1 MELVNWQYLFCQ
13 KYWMVSLSRCSIQY
27 PKEMYWMKMLIHLRI
42 FGSYLFTIKVQ
53 LFLKLATIWIYWADI
68 WRANNQHEKF
78 FMLSHDFV
86 ILFKKHFLSFLMKK
100 AYFKKRWK
108 MNPKCYF
115 FVDFMLCFSY
125 AKILLYNNYI
135 QHIVVLQYT

>member
-78 FMLSHDFV
+78 
-86 ILFKKHFLSFLMKK
+86 
-100 AYFKKRWK
+100 
-108 MNPKCYF
+108 
-115 FVDFMLCFSY
+115 LCWVT
-125 AKILLYNNYI
+125 ILLFFSRSIFFLFLWKRLILKSDEKWIPSVIFLLILCSVSHTLRYYSTTTTYNI
-135 QHIVVLQYT
+135 